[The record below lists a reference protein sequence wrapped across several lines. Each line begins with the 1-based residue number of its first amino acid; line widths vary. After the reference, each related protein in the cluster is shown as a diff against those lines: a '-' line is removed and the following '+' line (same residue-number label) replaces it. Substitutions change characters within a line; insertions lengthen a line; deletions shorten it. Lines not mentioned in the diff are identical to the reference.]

1 MSDPTGAEESERALR
16 ERIATDMPRTIAELE
31 RLVRIPS
38 MGYPD
43 YDPANVRASAE
54 TTRDIL
60 RDAGV
65 ENARLLELNGGH
77 PAVFGELPGPDV
89 APTVLLYA
97 HHDVQPEGPLDQWDT
112 PPFEPV
118 IKDGRMHGR
127 GAADDKSGIAVH
139 AAAIRALLADGGAP
153 VTIKLVIEG
162 EEECSTAHLPDLVKG
177 HADLLRADV
186 AVIADSGNYRTG
198 VPTLNASIRGVTDI
212 IVQVRVLPQARH
224 SGSFG
229 GPIPDAI
236 TALARMIAS
245 LHDNEGNVAIDG
257 LKRFAWEGT
266 QIPED
271 EFRDESGVLESV
283 EMIGSGTI
291 ADRVFASPAVAV
303 LGVDA
308 PAIAGSSNQI
318 VPVARA
324 RVSLRLAPGD
334 DPGAA
339 RQALVKHL
347 QNHAPWG
354 VEVNFDGSSGFE
366 AGHGHLVDTSS
377 PTSRAAM
384 DALARAYG
392 RDAIEVGSG
401 GSIPLVPMLTETFP
415 GIEILIWGAWDERS
429 FIHSVNESV
438 DLSEIERITFAE
450 ALFIRNLAGSI
461 GEPGARLNA

>member
-1 MSDPTGAEESERALR
+1 MSDPKSEQALR
-16 ERIATDMPRTIAELE
+16 ERIASNMPRTVTELE

-54 TTRDIL
+54 ATREIL
-60 RDAGV
+60 KEAGV
-65 ENARLLELNGGH
+65 ENARLLELDGGH
-77 PAVFGELPGPDV
+77 PAVFGELPGPEG

-97 HHDVQPEGPLDQWDT
+97 HHDVQPEGPVDQWDT

-118 IKDGRMHGR
+118 VKDGRMYGR
-127 GAADDKSGIAVH
+127 GAADDKSGIVVH
-139 AAAIRALLADGGAP
+139 AAAIRALLADGDPP
-153 VTIKLVIEG
+153 VTIKVVVEG
-162 EEECSTAHLPDLVKG
+162 EEECSTEHLPQLVQG

-186 AVIADSGNYRTG
+186 AVIADGGNYRTG
-198 VPTLNASIRGVTDI
+198 VPTLNSSIRGVTDI
-212 IVQVRVLPQARH
+212 VVQVRVLPRAQH
-224 SGSFG
+224 SGSYG

-236 TALARMIAS
+236 TALSRMIAS
-245 LHDNEGNVAIDG
+245 LHDDKGDVAIDG
-257 LKRFAWEGT
+257 LKRFEWEGT

-271 EFRDESGVLESV
+271 EFRDESGVLGSV
-283 EMIGSGTI
+283 EMIGSGTL
-291 ADRVFASPAVAV
+291 ADRLFASPAVAV

-339 RQALVKHL
+339 RQALVEHL
-347 QNHAPWG
+347 REHAPWG
-354 VEVNFDGSSGFE
+354 VEVTFEGSSGFE
-366 AGHGHLVDTSS
+366 AGHGYMVDTSS
-377 PTSRAAM
+377 PTSRAAVE
-384 DALARAYG
+384 ALTQAYD

-415 GIEILIWGAWDERS
+415 GIEVLIWGAMDERS

-438 DLSEIERITFAE
+438 DLSEVERIALAE
-450 ALFIRNLAGSI
+450 ALFIRNLGEGT
-461 GEPGARLNA
+461 GEPAARLEA

>member
-1 MSDPTGAEESERALR
+1 MGDDERLR
-16 ERIATDMPRTIAELE
+16 ERIAADMPRTVAELE

-54 TTRDIL
+54 ITREIL
-60 RDAGV
+60 VEAGV
-65 ENARLLELNGGH
+65 ENARLIELNGGH
-77 PAVFGELPGPDV
+77 PAVFGEIPGPEG
-89 APTVLLYA
+89 APAVLLYA
-97 HHDVQPEGPLDQWDT
+97 HHDVQPEGPVDQWDT

-118 IKDGRMHGR
+118 VKQGRMYGR
-127 GAADDKSGIAVH
+127 GAADDKSGIVVH
-139 AAAIRALLADGGAP
+139 AAAIRALLADGDP
-153 VTIKLVIEG
+153 SVTIKVVVEG
-162 EEECSTAHLPDLVKG
+162 EEECSTEHLPELVRG
-177 HADLLRADV
+177 HADLLKADV
-186 AVIADSGNYRTG
+186 AVIADGGNYRTG
-198 VPTLNASIRGVTDI
+198 VPTLNSSIRGVTDI
-212 IVQVRVLPQARH
+212 VVQVRVLPSAQH
-224 SGSFG
+224 SGAYG

-236 TALARMIAS
+236 TALSRMIAS
-245 LHDNEGNVAIDG
+245 LHDDEGDVAIGG

-271 EFRDESGVLESV
+271 EFRDESGVLDSV
-283 EMIGSGTI
+283 EMIGSGTL
-291 ADRVFASPAVAV
+291 ADRLLASPAVAV

-339 RQALVKHL
+339 REALVEHL
-347 QNHAPWG
+347 RGHAPWG
-354 VEVNFDGSSGFE
+354 VEVTFEGGSGFE
-366 AGHGHLVDTSS
+366 AGHGYMVDT
-377 PTSRAAM
+377 TTTASRAAM

-415 GIEILIWGAWDERS
+415 GIEVLIWGAMDERS
-429 FIHSVNESV
+429 MVHSVNESV
-438 DLSEIERITFAE
+438 ELSEIEHIALAE
-450 ALFIRNLAGSI
+450 ALFIRNL
-461 GEPGARLNA
+461 GEGVVGPDARLEG

>member
-1 MSDPTGAEESERALR
+1 MSEPTGAEESERTLR
-16 ERIATDMPRTIAELE
+16 ERIASDMPRTIAELE

-38 MGYPD
+38 MGYPG
-43 YDPANVRASAE
+43 YDPAPVRASAE
-54 TTRDIL
+54 ATRDIL
-60 RDAGV
+60 EDAGV
-65 ENARLLELNGGH
+65 AGARLLELDGGH
-77 PAVFGELPGPDV
+77 PAVFGELPGPEG

-97 HHDVQPEGPLDQWDT
+97 HHDVQPEGPVDQWDT

-118 IKDGRMHGR
+118 VKDGRMYGR
-127 GAADDKSGIAVH
+127 GAADDKSGIAIH
-139 AAAIRALLADGGAP
+139 AAAIRALLTDGGVP
-153 VTIKLVIEG
+153 VTIKVVVEG
-162 EEECSTAHLPDLVKG
+162 EEECSTAHLPDLVQG

-186 AVIADSGNYRTG
+186 AVIGDGGNYRTG

-212 IVQVRVLPQARH
+212 VVQVRVLPRAQH
-224 SGSFG
+224 SGSYG

-245 LHDNEGNVAIDG
+245 LHDDTGDVAIEG
-257 LKRFAWEGT
+257 LKRFEWEGT

-271 EFRDESGVLESV
+271 EFRDESGVLQSV

-291 ADRVFASPAVAV
+291 ADRVFSSPAVAV
-303 LGVDA
+303 LGMDA

-339 RQALVKHL
+339 RQALVEHL
-347 QNHAPWG
+347 RNHAPWG
-354 VEVNFDGSSGFE
+354 VEVTFEGSSGFE

-415 GIEILIWGAWDERS
+415 GIEILIWGAMDERS

-438 DLSEIERITFAE
+438 DLSEIERITLAE
-450 ALFIRNLAGSI
+450 ALFIRNLGSTAGVL
-461 GEPGARLNA
+461 GRVEE